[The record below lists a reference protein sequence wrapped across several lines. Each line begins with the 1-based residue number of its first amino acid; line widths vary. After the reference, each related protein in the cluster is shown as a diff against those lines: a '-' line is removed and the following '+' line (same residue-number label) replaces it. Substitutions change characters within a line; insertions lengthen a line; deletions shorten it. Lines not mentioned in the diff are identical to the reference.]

1 MNQAFPIFG
10 VTTLESQAEGASD
23 EPAASS
29 EAVLPICFA
38 KDDDDDDMF
47 KAHRNKILLGISS
60 IKWGPMRLPLNLRG
74 DETSNYHHFATGHG
88 SRHGV
93 PTEKTREHFAVPSG
107 NSVLVDSPSNL

>member
-1 MNQAFPIFG
+1 VNQAFPIFG

-38 KDDDDDDMF
+38 KDDDDDEDDDDDMF

-93 PTEKTREHFAVPSG
+93 PTLKKPENILRYLLAI
-107 NSVLVDSPSNL
+107 LY